1 MHRVVIRSRV
11 ARLVPRTLVGALA
24 VAVVLAG
31 CLDDTPVAA
40 ISPRVRAT
48 LHANVVGAMAGGTV
62 LIRVGYRNSRQGLVP
77 LPSSPQQITL
87 AAGTT
92 VVVPVTVDIGP
103 CLKDLERQFA
113 EEPGC
118 QLTIELTLVDAAGE
132 VIDTQTLQSETSA
145 TPGQSIDF
153 GSVTIGISVSAI
165 TVAPTSL
172 TLSVPQEQQLTATV
186 RDAKGAAITTVPV
199 TWTTSDVT
207 VAQFG
212 ATTGNSA
219 TVRALKLG
227 TATVTATAGGKTSNA
242 VTVNVVPPPPL
253 TIRQRPAA
261 GCIIVGQTV
270 TVEVDTP
277 PGPVTWTS
285 SNANVATVG
294 ASTGVVTGVAIG
306 NATVSATSGART
318 GSASICVIALRAV
331 LDNLAIV
338 AGRTAQISVSG
349 ATGGTVSFGSSAAA
363 IATVS
368 ANGLIRGVTVG
379 QATITVKLTAA
390 SGTEEA
396 SFPIT
401 VTAGSIAITPT
412 SAAAPIGGSARFT
425 AVVRDADG
433 VTLPGVVATWTIADP
448 SIGSLS
454 VTSGTTVDVR
464 ATKIGTTTVRGT
476 AGGVTASASFTAT
489 QSPLGSR
496 HPSP

>member
-11 ARLVPRTLVGALA
+11 IRLAPRTLAGA
-24 VAVVLAG
+24 VAVAFVMAA
-31 CLDDTPVAA
+31 CLDDTPLTAKGP
-40 ISPRVRAT
+40 SVRAKFS
-48 LHANVVGAMAGGTV
+48 ANVVGAMAGGTV
-62 LIRVGYRNSRQGLVP
+62 RIRVGYRSSRQVLVP
-77 LPSSPQQITL
+77 LPSSPEQVTL

-103 CLKDLERQFA
+103 CLKDPERQFA
-113 EEPGC
+113 ESLGC
-118 QLTIELTLVDAAGE
+118 QLTVELTLLDASGE
-132 VIDTQTLQSETSA
+132 VIDTRTLDSETSA

-153 GSVTIGISVSAI
+153 GSVTIGVSVSAI

-172 TLSVPQEQQLTATV
+172 NLSVPQQQQLTATV
-186 RDAKGAAITTVPV
+186 RDAKGAAVTTVPV
-199 TWTTSDVT
+199 TWTTTDAT
-207 VAQFG
+207 VAQLVTVSG
-212 ATTGNSA
+212 LSA

-227 TATVTATAGGKTSNA
+227 AATVTATAGGKTSNA

-261 GCIIVGQTV
+261 GCVLVGQTV
-270 TVEVDTP
+270 TMEVDTP
-277 PGPVTWTS
+277 PGPVTWSS
-285 SNANVATVG
+285 SNASVATVG

-306 NATVSATSGART
+306 NATVSATSGNRT
-318 GSASICVIALRAV
+318 GLASICVIALRAV

-349 ATGGTVSFGSSAAA
+349 ATGGTVSFASSAAS

-379 QATITVKLTAA
+379 QATITVRLTAA
-390 SGTEEA
+390 SGNDEV

-401 VTAGSIAITPT
+401 VTAGSVVITPT

-425 AVVRDADG
+425 VVVRDADG
-433 VTLPGVVATWTIADP
+433 ITLPGIAATWTIADP

-454 VTSGTTVDVR
+454 VASGTTVDVR

-476 AGGVTASASFTAT
+476 AGGVTATASFTAT
-489 QSPLGSR
+489 QSPLGR
-496 HPSP
+496 VEPSP